1 MSTVAASAAGAISG
15 SRSGNMMGTSIV
27 GTPIERA
34 LGIFGKGA
42 MGSGMFKNIASV
54 INKNQDPEPE
64 PVSTDPEYLSS
75 ANSAYDDA
83 YSAYF
88 DGTGAAG
95 RSSEQSAALRSAFT
109 EAKAAREAARFRFK
123 AEQAG
128 MSPEE
133 YRADQTSKYG
143 NISGNNMGLSMYGN
157 IRNNRNAAYDSVV
170 GDAQQSYTDNPSDP
184 VESMDAVSE
193 VQSNLRNP
201 LGQELQPMMNAVGFK
216 NSAISNAGKMF
227 GNTYG
232 SLFAG
237 AAKKYEGP
245 AHCNVDTMHTMYWND
260 MRKRNKTK
268 K

>member
-1 MSTVAASAAGAISG
+1 MLTKTKTDKMSTVAASAAGAISG

-27 GTPIERA
+27 GTPIQRA
-34 LGIFGKGA
+34 LGLGA
-42 MGSGMFKNIASV
+42 MGSGVFKNIASV
-54 INKNQDPEPE
+54 INKKQDPEPE

-75 ANSAYDDA
+75 ANSAYDEA
-83 YSAYF
+83 F
-88 DGTGAAG
+88 K
-95 RSSEQSAALRSAFT
+95 ALRDNQGGNTASAFT

-143 NISGNNMGLSMYGN
+143 SISGNSMGLSRYGN
-157 IRNNRNAAYDSVV
+157 VRNNENAAYDSVV
-170 GDAQQSYTDNPSDP
+170 GDAQQSYTDNPNDP

-216 NSAISNAGKMF
+216 NSAISNGGKMF

>member
-1 MSTVAASAAGAISG
+1 
-15 SRSGNMMGTSIV
+15 
-27 GTPIERA
+27 
-34 LGIFGKGA
+34 
-42 MGSGMFKNIASV
+42 
-54 INKNQDPEPE
+54 
-64 PVSTDPEYLSS
+64 
-75 ANSAYDDA
+75 
-83 YSAYF
+83 
-88 DGTGAAG
+88 
-95 RSSEQSAALRSAFT
+95 
-109 EAKAAREAARFRFK
+109 
-123 AEQAG
+123 
-128 MSPEE
+128 
-133 YRADQTSKYG
+133 
-143 NISGNNMGLSMYGN
+143 MYGN
-157 IRNNRNAAYDSVV
+157 VRNNRNAAYDSVV
-170 GDAQQSYTDNPSDP
+170 GDAQQSYTDNPNDP

>member
-1 MSTVAASAAGAISG
+1 MAVTAAAVASGSRSSG
-15 SRSGNMMGTSIV
+15 SRSGGIGSIL
-27 GTPIERA
+27 GNPSQGIIAA
-34 LGIFGKGA
+34 LGRKVT
-42 MGSGMFKNIASV
+42 S
-54 INKNQDPEPE
+54 ETPE
-64 PVSTDPEYLSS
+64 PVSNDPEYLSS

-83 YSAYF
+83 YKAMM
-88 DGTGAAG
+88 DNQGPGG
-95 RSSEQSAALRSAFT
+95 RANAQSSGLRSAF
-109 EAKAAREAARFRFK
+109 ESAKAAREAARFRFK
-123 AEQAG
+123 AEEAG

-133 YRADQTSKYG
+133 YNNNQ
-143 NISGNNMGLSMYGN
+143 ISNFGGILGQDNVSRFGN
-157 IRNNRNAAYDSVV
+157 IRNNRNAAFNSVV
-170 GDAQQSYTDNPSDP
+170 GDAQQSYTDNPSNPTEDI
-184 VESMDAVSE
+184 EATSE
-193 VQSNLRNP
+193 VTSNLRNP
-201 LGQELQPMMNAVGFK
+201 LGQELEPMTNAVGFK

>member
-34 LGIFGKGA
+34 LGILKGRGIFGK
-42 MGSGMFKNIASV
+42 IASV
-54 INKNQDPEPE
+54 INQSQEPEPE

-157 IRNNRNAAYDSVV
+157 VRNNRNAAYDSVV
-170 GDAQQSYTDNPSDP
+170 GDAQQSYTDNPNDCLLYTSD
-184 VESMDAVSE
+184 
-193 VQSNLRNP
+193 
-201 LGQELQPMMNAVGFK
+201 
-216 NSAISNAGKMF
+216 
-227 GNTYG
+227 
-232 SLFAG
+232 
-237 AAKKYEGP
+237 AADE
-245 AHCNVDTMHTMYWND
+245 
-260 MRKRNKTK
+260 
-268 K
+268 